1 MSSVD
6 GNIYTSDQRFAES
19 KDGFVGLMFS
29 NISRVIQILSNPEL
43 GNISTNVYLIGQTM
57 ISQIPDSEVRKNLR
71 KNLKLRIEELKKEKG
86 ENISEESKRYINVLA
101 TTEIIGDIMDNVDLY
116 CGIVKE
122 NRISFDKNC
131 QECKFKQAYAEIH
144 PDQVK

>member
-1 MSSVD
+1 VSSIE
-6 GNIYTSDQRFAES
+6 GNIYNSDQKFAES

-57 ISQIPDSEVRKNLR
+57 ISQIPDSEVRKELR
-71 KNLKLRIEELKKEKG
+71 KKLKDRIEELKKERG
-86 ENISEESKRYINVLA
+86 ENISEETKRYVNVLA

-122 NRISFDKNC
+122 NRISFDKDC
-131 QECKFKQAYAEIH
+131 GECKYKKLAIEIH
-144 PDQVK
+144 PDMVK